1 MINAEAVIKVPKFAR
16 DMYRDL
22 YNDYNKDFRHT
33 MDIDYYI
40 LRKIIK
46 QKDISKLNDKDI
58 IIKLA
63 IEVSNEI

>member
-40 LRKIIK
+40 LKKIIK
-46 QKDISKLNDKDI
+46 QTDISKLNEKDI

-63 IEVSNEI
+63 MEVTNEF

>member
-1 MINAEAVIKVPKFAR
+1 MINAEAVIKVPKLAR

-40 LRKIIK
+40 LKKIIK
-46 QKDISKLNDKDI
+46 QTDISKLNEKDI

-63 IEVSNEI
+63 MEVTNEI

>member
-1 MINAEAVIKVPKFAR
+1 MPKFAR

-63 IEVSNEI
+63 MEVSNEI

>member
-1 MINAEAVIKVPKFAR
+1 MINAETVIKVPNFAR

-22 YNDYNKDFRHT
+22 YNDYNEDFRHA

-46 QKDISKLNDKDI
+46 QKRNMLKIMIVHLSISN
-58 IIKLA
+58 
-63 IEVSNEI
+63 

>member
-33 MDIDYYI
+33 IDIDYYI

-46 QKDISKLNDKDI
+46 EKDISKLNDKDI

-63 IEVSNEI
+63 MEVSNEI